1 MLIQEVQSVSKQLLS
16 DTGTGTGNETGN
28 GTGAGAGTGNG
39 TCAGQVV
46 RTGPGVYLVR
56 SGDRIWDCR
65 LRGRLR
71 AKRERLSDI
80 SVCVGDY
87 VLLDKMQSTRPGSGN
102 GNPVG
107 GNLNTGYGGNAEI
120 AGTALISEILPRRTS
135 LSRLAPLPWPG
146 ASPIAQIL
154 AVNIDLVV
162 VVVAAV
168 APPLKMTTIDRFL
181 LLARQAGIEP
191 AVCINKVDQAGI
203 DMLNQVGTDPTAG
216 QARVGVS
223 TAPAS
228 DECHS
233 GSSRGPSPTGESGR
247 GPSSGIDGGGES
259 LLRARE
265 AVLSVKTSL
274 EARGVT
280 TLLASASAGQGID
293 ELRALLRGK
302 TSVFVGHSGVGKTS
316 ILKRICPGLDGKTL
330 SVNVVTGKGR
340 HSTTFSS
347 LIDIGGGYVA
357 DLPGLRSIGFWNLE
371 EETVKSEFEDVE
383 EIAVRC
389 RFNDCSHTHEPG
401 CAVKRAVESGELD
414 EARYQEYLK
423 VMREA
428 SATRKRKRPG
438 P

>member
-1 MLIQEVQSVSKQLLS
+1 MLVQEVQSVTQQIPS
-16 DTGTGTGNETGN
+16 DTNSNTGV
-28 GTGAGAGTGNG
+28 
-39 TCAGQVV
+39 VV

-56 SGDRIWDCR
+56 SGDLVWDCK

-80 SVCVGDY
+80 SVCVGDH
-87 VLLDKMQSTRPGSGN
+87 VLLDRMQPAH
-102 GNPVG
+102 VG
-107 GNLNTGYGGNAEI
+107 LGKGEV

-135 LSRLAPLPWPG
+135 LSRLAPPPWPG
-146 ASPIAQIL
+146 ATRIAQVL

-168 APPLKMTTIDRFL
+168 APPLKITTIDRFL

-191 AVCINKVDQAGI
+191 AVCINKVDQAE
-203 DMLNQVGTDPTAG
+203 TDLAEAG
-216 QARVGVS
+216 AADRECRDGRTSAR
-223 TAPAS
+223 
-228 DECHS
+228 
-233 GSSRGPSPTGESGR
+233 RTGDAVLR
-247 GPSSGIDGGGES
+247 DDTS

-265 AVLSVKTSL
+265 VVLTIKASL

-280 TLLASASAGQGID
+280 TLLASANTGQGIE
-293 ELRALLRGK
+293 ELRTLLQGK

-316 ILKRICPGLDGKTL
+316 LLKRICPGLEGKTL

-347 LIDIGGGYVA
+347 LIDVGGGYVA

-383 EIAVRC
+383 EIAGGC

-401 CAVKRAVESGELD
+401 CAVKRAVEAGELD
-414 EARYQEYLK
+414 EARYDEYVK
-423 VMREA
+423 VMGE
-428 SATRKRKRPG
+428 SLNGKRSRRLT
-438 P
+438 